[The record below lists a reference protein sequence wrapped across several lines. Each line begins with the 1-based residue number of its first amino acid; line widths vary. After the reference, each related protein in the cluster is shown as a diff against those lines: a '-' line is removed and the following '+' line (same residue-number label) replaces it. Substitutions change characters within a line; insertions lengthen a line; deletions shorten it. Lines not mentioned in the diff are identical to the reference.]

1 MAEERKIIATVGLCG
16 AGKSVLGD
24 YLESRGCTKVYF
36 GGITLEE
43 VGKRGLPLTEENE
56 RKVREELREK
66 HGMEAFA
73 VLNLPKITQAL
84 KKGEKVLIDG
94 LYSFAEYKFLKE
106 KYNGGLFL
114 VAVFTP
120 RELRYQR
127 LAQRK
132 TRPLSRYEAVARD
145 YAEIENIEKG
155 GPIAMADYTVI
166 NDSTVDTLLQCM
178 EKILTKEKF
187 LPE

>member
-1 MAEERKIIATVGLCG
+1 MAEARKIIATVGLCG
-16 AGKSVLGD
+16 SGKSIIGD
-24 YLESRGCTKVYF
+24 YLEKKGCTKVYF

-43 VGKRGLPLTEENE
+43 VKKRGLPLTEEHE
-56 RKVREELREK
+56 RKVREEFREK

-73 VLNLPKITQAL
+73 VLNQPKIEQAL

-106 KYNGGLFL
+106 KYNGVLFL
-114 VAVFTP
+114 VALFTP
-120 RELRYQR
+120 KELRYQR

-132 TRPLSRYEAVARD
+132 TRPLTRYEAVARD

-155 GPIAMADYTVI
+155 GPIAMADYTLV
-166 NDSTVDTLLQCM
+166 NDSGVDELLKKLD
-178 EKILTKEKF
+178 KILSAEHF
-187 LPE
+187 L